1 MPRAREPWKREKWR
15 VSIGVPKDALRIALY
30 YPGNYS
36 SSITNLFTH
45 EAYYYLKLRSQALV
59 DRFTSESG
67 ITGIESGIRIREF
80 DIVLASI
87 TYELDALELIR
98 YLGRAGIPI
107 TTKARKEMHP
117 LIVVG
122 GPVPTANPSPF
133 TPFADATHVGEGEP
147 VLKRLAEAAED
158 LRHGVGRD
166 ELLAYVAG
174 EGTYVGGDSVTRT
187 YWGDINDEGF
197 IPPAMIRSE
206 VVEPIYGRGYYIE
219 ATRGCPYLCG
229 FCMEARV
236 SWPFR
241 VRNHTLIVEK
251 AVNGAELI
259 GERRAVIY
267 SLSFFDHPR
276 SREILERL
284 HEEGLQYSLPSIRY
298 DTLRP
303 EDVEL
308 IARGGQ
314 KTLTLAPESGS
325 KEAGCLIRKCL
336 DEEMLTQLAEV
347 AGRLG
352 MKVKLYFIF
361 GLPGE
366 GANAPEKAAELSKKV
381 AKAVGKPVRATI
393 NPLVP
398 KPNTPTQYIPLMDRK
413 EFLEYVER
421 FRRTASP
428 HARPDYFDWGWAHA
442 QAVIAL
448 ASADAEHFL
457 IEWATRGITPSAM
470 RKAAGITN
478 YDISTPLRCRD
489 PDVGWG
495 WSIVNMGYPPGL
507 ASAEEAYARRMY
519 EIICGSQGPDRL

>member
-1 MPRAREPWKREKWR
+1 MPRHREPWRAERWR
-15 VSIGVPKDALRIALY
+15 VSRGAPKDALRVALY

-67 ITGIESGIRIREF
+67 IMGIETGLRIRDF

-87 TYELDALELIR
+87 TYELDVLELIR

-117 LIVVG
+117 LVLVG
-122 GPVPTANPSPF
+122 GPVPTANPSPL
-133 TPFADATHVGEGEP
+133 TPFADAVHVGEGEP
-147 VLKRLAEAAED
+147 VLERLAEAAQD

-166 ELLAYVAG
+166 ELLAYIAG
-174 EGTYVGGDSVTRT
+174 EGTFVGGGSAKRV
-187 YWGDINDEGF
+187 YWGDINDEEF
-197 IPPAMIRSE
+197 IPPAMIRSDTA
-206 VVEPIYGRGYYIE
+206 EPVYGRGYYIE
-219 ATRGCPYLCG
+219 ATRGCPHLCG

-241 VRNHTLIVEK
+241 VRDHRLVVER
-251 AVNGAELI
+251 AVEGAELM

-276 SREILERL
+276 AREILDRL

-303 EDVEL
+303 DDVEL

-314 KTLTLAPESGS
+314 RTLTLAPETGS
-325 KEAGCLIRKCL
+325 REVGCLIRKCL
-336 DEEMLTQLAEV
+336 DEGRLEQLAEA
-347 AGRLG
+347 AGELG

-366 GANAPEKAAELSKKV
+366 GEDAPERAAEIARRV
-381 AKAVGKPVRATI
+381 AKAVGRPVRATI

-398 KPNTPTQYIPLMDRK
+398 KPNTPTQYVPLIDRE
-413 EFLEYVER
+413 EFLEHIER
-421 FRRTASP
+421 FRRAASP
-428 HARPDYFDWGWAHA
+428 YARPDYFDWGWAHA

-448 ASADAEHFL
+448 ADAGAKDFL
-457 IEWATRGITPSAM
+457 IEWAARGISPSAM
-470 RKAAGITN
+470 RRAARITG
-478 YDISTPLRCRD
+478 YDISIPLRCRD
-489 PDVGWG
+489 PGAEWGWG
-495 WSIVNMGYPPGL
+495 SVDMGYPPQL

-519 EIICGSQGPDRL
+519 ERACGL